1 VILAVNPQ
9 YFNTLAQAIKS
20 FLKDT
25 QIIFSVMAGITIA
38 TLEKQLTRTKILCS
52 MPNIPTQIGMGIIVF
67 TASATEDRKELF
79 IIQNL
84 IKIPVENQFI

>member
-1 VILAVNPQ
+1 
-9 YFNTLAQAIKS
+9 
-20 FLKDT
+20 
-25 QIIFSVMAGITIA
+25 
-38 TLEKQLTRTKILCS
+38 